1 MAIDGL
7 TLAAVAADLQKLING
22 RVDKIQQPERDE
34 LILTIRAGGENH
46 RLLLCASGDGYRVQ
60 LTFQK
65 RVSPLEAPAFCM
77 LARRRLGGARVTGIF
92 QPNMDRVLVIALE
105 TLNEMGDAASVNL
118 AVEMMGKHSNVIL
131 IDGEGV
137 IIDALRRVTASMS
150 TVRLIL
156 PGVRYAPPPPQPKMN
171 PVEATPADFENALR
185 GDLPVA
191 RALSAR
197 FFGLAPSMAERLVN
211 SFLPGTSHTG
221 QLTDSD
227 RYLLADRLY
236 GFYQDARKGVFH
248 PCLILDE
255 MGRPASLLPFSPV
268 GLGERAKPVTDI
280 GEALDSIHESVS
292 VRLSLRRKSASLLHA
307 LRSHT
312 ERVEKNLARY
322 SEAIG
327 AQEKI
332 GRYRLF
338 GELIT
343 ANLSSITR
351 GLSECTALNYYTDP
365 PEMVRIP
372 LDPRLSPNENAQ
384 SYFKK
389 YRKSQTAREM
399 ALTRRAQALGE
410 LNYLEGQLDNL
421 EKCETE
427 NELLELKEEL
437 IREGYIRPERK
448 KNRAQRREAS
458 KPMHFVSSSGFDIYV
473 GKNNTQ
479 NDYLTLRLASPS
491 DIWLHTKDIPGSHV
505 IIRNGESAPES
516 TIIEAALLAAYYSK
530 AKHGENVPVDYALKR
545 FVKKPS
551 GAKPGM
557 VIYTNNHTLYIT
569 PEEARVRAL
578 EGKATSR

>member
-7 TLAAVAADLQKLING
+7 TLAAVAAELQKVING

-34 LILTIRAGGENH
+34 LLLTIRAGGENH
-46 RLLLCASGDGYRVQ
+46 RLLLCASGDSYRVQ
-60 LTFQK
+60 LTLRK

-77 LARRRLGGARVTGIF
+77 LARRRLGGARVTGIY
-92 QPNMDRVLVIALE
+92 QPNMDRVLVVALE
-105 TLNEMGDAASVNL
+105 ALNEMGDAASVSL
-118 AVEMMGKHSNVIL
+118 AVEMMGKHSNIIL
-131 IDGEGV
+131 IDGEGI
-137 IIDALRRVTASMS
+137 IIDALRRVTPSMS

-156 PGVRYAPPPPQPKMN
+156 PGVKYAPPPPQPKMN
-171 PVEATPADFENALR
+171 PAEASPADFENALK
-185 GDLPVA
+185 GDMPVS

-197 FFGLAPSMAERLVN
+197 FFGLAPSVAEGLIN
-211 SFLPGTSHTG
+211 SFLPGISHTG

-227 RYLLADRLY
+227 RCFLADMLY

-248 PCLILDE
+248 PCLIMDE
-255 MGRPASLLPFSPV
+255 KGRPASLLPYTPV

-280 GEALDSIHESVS
+280 GEALDSIHVS
-292 VRLSLRRKSASLLHA
+292 AGVRLSMRRKSASLLHT
-307 LRSHT
+307 LRSQT

-327 AQEKI
+327 SQDKI

-343 ANLSSITR
+343 ANISSLSR
-351 GLSECTALNYYTDP
+351 GISEYTALNYYTDP

-372 LDPRLSPNENAQ
+372 LDPRLSPSENAQ
-384 SYFKK
+384 SYYKK

-399 ALTRRAQALGE
+399 ALSRREQALEE
-410 LNYLEGQLDNL
+410 LSYLEGQLDNL

-427 NELLELKEEL
+427 NELFELKEEL
-437 IREGYIRPERK
+437 IREGYIRPERE
-448 KNRAQRREAS
+448 KNRAPRREAS
-458 KPMHFVSSSGFDIYV
+458 KPMHFVSSGGFDIYV

-479 NDYLTLRLASPS
+479 NDYLTLRLASPT

-516 TIIEAALLAAYYSK
+516 TIIEAALLAAYYSR
-530 AKHGENVPVDYALKR
+530 AKHGENVPVDYAPR
-545 FVKKPS
+545 RYVKKPS

-569 PEEARVRAL
+569 PDEARVRAL
-578 EGKATSR
+578 EAKAASR